1 MMILITT
8 LILILIIALGD
19 HTSRFS
25 GICPGFMRC
34 VPVSRRLVQKS
45 KIVPVFI
52 CQEGNEIVNLNLGS
66 VISLQM
72 IIKVLGQNGSGQN
85 GTDKM
90 ARTKWYGSNI
100 TNKVIIQSS
109 SHLQYDCFINSASTL
124 TPSVFFYGLVIYL

>member
-1 MMILITT
+1 
-8 LILILIIALGD
+8 
-19 HTSRFS
+19 
-25 GICPGFMRC
+25 MRC

-72 IIKVLGQNGSGQN
+72 IIKVLGQNGNGQN

-90 ARTKWYGSNI
+90 VWTKLYTDKMVLDKMAWTKWCGQNGTISYFVY
-100 TNKVIIQSS
+100 TLIQS
-109 SHLQYDCFINSASTL
+109 NS
-124 TPSVFFYGLVIYL
+124 IYI